1 MCVFFLG
8 YASSSSG
15 GAGLYNSNNYDGGDQ
30 YSSKYP
36 YSNQYSG
43 YASTGGG
50 VGVGA
55 GAFPFVPFPA
65 IPSPFQFN
73 NAFQQYYNS
82 LNAFNAKY
90 GVELIIKLLPFK
102 FNCMFTNCNR
112 MFLAHLGWCC

>member
-1 MCVFFLG
+1 MFLLFLLLFLG

-15 GAGLYNSNNYDGGDQ
+15 GAGLYNSNNYEGGDQ
-30 YSSKYP
+30 YSSKFP

-43 YASTGGG
+43 YASAGGAAGGG
-50 VGVGA
+50 A
-55 GAFPFVPFPA
+55 GFPFAPFPA

-90 GVELIIKLLPFK
+90 GELLY
-102 FNCMFTNCNR
+102 
-112 MFLAHLGWCC
+112 